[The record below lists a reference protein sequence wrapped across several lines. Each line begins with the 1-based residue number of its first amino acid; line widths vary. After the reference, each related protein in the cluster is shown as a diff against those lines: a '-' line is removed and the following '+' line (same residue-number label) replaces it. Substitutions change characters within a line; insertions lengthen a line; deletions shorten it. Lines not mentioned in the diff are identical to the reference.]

1 MLSFLLFSFAA
12 RKPAITWKEL
22 SSLVKVTYGFSVV
35 KFIQMRGQELSL
47 FAIFGGHLGDDVPA
61 YLQKHLFTYILKED
75 KVDQLVIQLTVDHEP
90 STEHGS
96 IENGGGFISSM
107 PEHLPRV
114 NGQLAVSRTIGD
126 RSLKSQSRSDPDV
139 RFEDMTADSDLLIL
153 ASDCLR
159 KVFFFF
165 FFGAFETSN
174 CDSPFID
181 IS

>member
-61 YLQKHLFTYILKED
+61 YLQKHLFTYILKEVNYHYII
-75 KVDQLVIQLTVDHEP
+75 KLPSI

-159 KVFFFF
+159 KLTLLERLKIHKQQQ
-165 FFGAFETSN
+165 G
-174 CDSPFID
+174 C
-181 IS
+181 